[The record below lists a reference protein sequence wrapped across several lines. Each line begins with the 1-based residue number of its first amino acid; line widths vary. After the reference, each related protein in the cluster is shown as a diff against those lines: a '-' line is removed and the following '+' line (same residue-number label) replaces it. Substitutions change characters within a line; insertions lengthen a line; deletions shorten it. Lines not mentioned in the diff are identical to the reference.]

1 MASASS
7 RRVGARLAPF
17 TNSRSPL
24 TVKIQWR
31 SPTWRRPVRT
41 RVAWLSTSSAKTST
55 VRWVRGCAPS
65 DHGHHSAGLS
75 TPNCQVTSL
84 TPCARPW
91 AKSRSTRSSTMVRS
105 RTERV
110 SAESSSACSCSTAR
124 SSWASWHTTRSLEMR
139 TGPVRSTRTGRHRPP
154 GVPVG
159 VDAVPVLEDAGD
171 VALGGPVALRVARDL
186 DEQRVLRRQAG
197 QVGDVVGVGDEVALG
212 VAEVGTVEPHVALV
226 EEPVEGQPVA
236 SLLRAALE
244 VEAGA
249 VDERAVAR
257 RERRHRPPVT
267 GDRHPLPGV
276 VVVLGLDRL
285 AAEVVVGGCG
295 APGAGQVHT
304 RRERRSS
311 QPRPARRGR
320 LGPSAGRAEGS
331 ASRGRR

>member
-24 TVKIQWR
+24 TVKVQWW

-41 RVAWLSTSSAKTST
+41 RVAWLSTSSANTST

-84 TPCARPW
+84 TPWARPW

-154 GVPVG
+154 GFQSASMQSQCWKTPVM
-159 VDAVPVLEDAGD
+159 L
-171 VALGGPVALRVARDL
+171 
-186 DEQRVLRRQAG
+186 
-197 QVGDVVGVGDEVALG
+197 
-212 VAEVGTVEPHVALV
+212 
-226 EEPVEGQPVA
+226 
-236 SLLRAALE
+236 
-244 VEAGA
+244 
-249 VDERAVAR
+249 
-257 RERRHRPPVT
+257 
-267 GDRHPLPGV
+267 
-276 VVVLGLDRL
+276 RL
-285 AAEVVVGGCG
+285 AARSRCG
-295 APGAGQVHT
+295 LHVT
-304 RRERRSS
+304 SMNSECSDD
-311 QPRPARRGR
+311 RPAR
-320 LGPSAGRAEGS
+320 SVMS
-331 ASRGRR
+331 